1 MPSSRDNAP
10 LLGRTPSSRAEMDA
24 AFDDDA
30 DDSGDFNSAAPPPP
44 SSSPPGY
51 ESATTVAHNDDDV
64 YFDAGDAMAAEAPRS
79 RTTQP
84 PPASLLSAPQTPVRS
99 SLAHDPLG
107 VSDGEQEDT
116 PAASSRRH
124 APRSSTPAGGYDF
137 EEASYFGAPRSGR
150 SRSASPFPEALGSSP
165 QASTS
170 RVGLDSLGSPDITTY
185 STAGP
190 TSAAATQN
198 AQGFARARLLLGR
211 FGRYVGMRVP
221 GANYSTV
228 ATSDVDGAPS
238 TGVTR
243 SRRVMGGGIN
253 QDGVFANLNAK
264 PEGRRRRQAN
274 GGGNPDDRGE
284 DDDLEDDV
292 LPPTYEVAAADTA
305 PGYWE
310 TTIAPG
316 GLGWT
321 PGGGHVGDVEDL
333 ILEGL
338 PIGNFFGFAWNLLV
352 SMCFQFVGFLLT
364 YLLHTTHAARC
375 GSRAGL
381 GVTLIQYGFYL
392 RTRGMQLDE
401 GGVGNGGGGSGGSGG
416 HGGGDAGTGGV
427 EPMTAVT
434 WWGATLV
441 YPPPPPDP
449 TPAFARAIAATV
461 SAVAPPAP
469 TGTDMAT
476 SLANDADSIAV
487 GAGSG
492 SSGNGNGGN
501 DMSNS
506 SDWLAYMLMVLGW
519 FILLSSLL
527 SYWRVHRW
535 GRALVAA
542 SRREQEAQ
550 RAAENGGQA
559 PDELA
564 EASGA
569 PVGFINR
576 LREAM
581 RVNAGLATAQGG
593 RATGTGED
601 WIIFPAAANGRRG
614 TAGAAPTSGSV
625 TGASPSSATIWGAP
639 PRRGTLAYA
648 VDGDDEDDDARGARR
663 LTGDET
669 HLSPEERR
677 LIQDMRGVGL

>member
-1 MPSSRDNAP
+1 MPSSSRDSAP
-10 LLGRTPSSRAEMDA
+10 LLGRTPSRSEMDA
-24 AFDDDA
+24 AFDDEA
-30 DDSGDFNSAAPPPP
+30 DDSNPRPPT
-44 SSSPPGY
+44 SSSPPNDGPPGY
-51 ESATTVAHNDDDV
+51 ESATADNDDV
-64 YFDAGDAMAAEAPRS
+64 FFDAGDAMQAEES
-79 RTTQP
+79 RRRTGN
-84 PPASLLSAPQTPVRS
+84 PQTLSRS
-99 SLAHDPLG
+99 STAHDPLG
-107 VSDGEQEDT
+107 VNAATLT
-116 PAASSRRH
+116 PSTPTNQRIQ
-124 APRSSTPAGGYDF
+124 APRSSTPAGTYDF
-137 EEASYFGAPRSGR
+137 EEASYFGSTR
-150 SRSASPFPEALGSSP
+150 SRSASTSPYPEAIGGNAHASS
-165 QASTS
+165 S
-170 RVGLDSLGSPDITTY
+170 RVGLDSSLADSSGL
-185 STAGP
+185 TAGGVP
-190 TSAAATQN
+190 SSAAN
-198 AQGFARARLLLGR
+198 GQGLARSRLWLGR
-211 FGRYVGMRVP
+211 FGRYVGMRLP

-228 ATSDVDGAPS
+228 ATDESGAAAGTP
-238 TGVTR
+238 GVRR
-243 SRRVMGGGIN
+243 SGRVMGGGIN

-274 GGGNPDDRGE
+274 GGGNPEDRGD

-292 LPPTYEVAAADTA
+292 LPPTYEVAAADAA

-392 RTRGMQLDE
+392 RTRSLQLIDD
-401 GGVGNGGGGSGGSGG
+401 GGAVNGSPQGNGGG
-416 HGGGDAGTGGV
+416 DAAASAN
-427 EPMTAVT
+427 EPVTAVT
-434 WWGATLV
+434 WWGATIV
-441 YPPPPPDP
+441 MGGSGPPEP
-449 TPAFARAIAATV
+449 TPAFARAISATV

-476 SLANDADSIAV
+476 ALANDGDSMA
-487 GAGSG
+487 ASASGSG
-492 SSGNGNGGN
+492 GGGN
-501 DMSNS
+501 NAAAS
-506 SDWLAYMLMVLGW
+506 SDWLAYALMVLGW

-550 RAAENGGQA
+550 RAAENGGEA
-559 PDELA
+559 PELA
-564 EASGA
+564 EANNV
-569 PVGFINR
+569 PVGFIHR
-576 LREAM
+576 LRAAM
-581 RVNAGLATAQGG
+581 SARSAGLAAATGG

-601 WIIFPAAANGRRG
+601 WVIFPGRTAAA
-614 TAGAAPTSGSV
+614 TAGSAASPGSAAP
-625 TGASPSSATIWGAP
+625 PSSSSSTRMWGAP
-639 PRRGTLAYA
+639 PRRGPLAFA
-648 VDGDDEDDDARGARR
+648 VDDEDDEDDDERGRR
-663 LTGDET
+663 GLAPGEQS

-677 LIQDMRGVGL
+677 LIQDMRGVGLM